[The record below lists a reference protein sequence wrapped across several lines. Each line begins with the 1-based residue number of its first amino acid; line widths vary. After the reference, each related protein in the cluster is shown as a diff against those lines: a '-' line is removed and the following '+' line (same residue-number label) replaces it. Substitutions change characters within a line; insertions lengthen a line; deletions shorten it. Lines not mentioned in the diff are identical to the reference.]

1 MSRQLLG
8 IEMHQAEKDYR
19 NKPRNRL
26 IIRHYVRHLIDS
38 GRIMEASFF
47 CEKLLKESPNDI
59 EGNKLAFLLAIA
71 KMDPTV
77 EKYDINLA
85 NSGAPDKDR
94 FILHCRY
101 YFAFFQYDRLR
112 ASLKAVLNEG
122 ISDIESF
129 NVVIESIIRIKDAD
143 LVTKFISSYPKGK
156 LRLPPLV
163 EKSFKD
169 ILLTRLTE
177 LLHLASRNAH
187 E

>member
-1 MSRQLLG
+1 
-8 IEMHQAEKDYR
+8 MHRAEKDYR
-19 NKPRNRL
+19 SKPRNRL
-26 IIRHYVRHLIDS
+26 VIRHYIRHLIDS

-47 CEKLLKESPNDI
+47 CEKLLQEAPNDI
-59 EGNKLAFLLAIA
+59 EGNKLAFLLAIT
-71 KMDPTV
+71 KMNPNV

-85 NSGAPDKDR
+85 NSGASDKDR

-112 ASLKAVLNEG
+112 ASLKAVMDEG

-129 NVVIESIIRIKDAD
+129 NVIIESIIHVKDAD
-143 LVTKFISSYPKGK
+143 LVKKFISLYPKDK
-156 LRLPPLV
+156 LRLSPLV

-177 LLHLASRNAH
+177 LLHLASRNVH